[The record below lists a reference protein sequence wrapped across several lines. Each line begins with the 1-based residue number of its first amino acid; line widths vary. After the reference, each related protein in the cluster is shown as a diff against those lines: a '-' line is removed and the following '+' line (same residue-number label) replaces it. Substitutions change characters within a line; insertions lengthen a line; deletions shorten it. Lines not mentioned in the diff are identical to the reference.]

1 MDRAVLLNLAISVLV
16 FCLAAG
22 ALVYLM
28 AGYPLLL
35 AWFPWRRRPP
45 VRKDFTRQGAVT
57 VLLAVYNGEAFLRA
71 KLESILKLEY
81 PKNLLE
87 IIVISDGSTD
97 RTDEIASEFATAG
110 VRLLRVPHGGKAAA
124 LNAGMAQANG
134 EILFF
139 TDVRQLLAPES
150 LRHLV
155 ACLADPT
162 VGCATGEL
170 HIQAGHSRAEADM
183 GLYWRY
189 EIWARKQM
197 STIDS
202 LCGATGCI
210 YAMRRELA
218 APLPADTVL
227 DDITLPLGA
236 FFQGYRLIL
245 EPEAKAY
252 DLPFSLE
259 SEFSR
264 RMRTLAGMWQLLAR
278 HPRLLGSRNRM
289 RLHFLS
295 HKFGRLIVP
304 YATFTAVAA
313 SFLLP
318 DPWRAAALIAA
329 GSILVLA
336 LLDWL
341 TPERWP
347 VKRVTSPLRTLLVM
361 QAATVCA
368 CSVLFVP
375 PRRLWKQRDVRN
387 TG

>member
-1 MDRAVLLNLAISVLV
+1 
-16 FCLAAG
+16 
-22 ALVYLM
+22 M

-45 VRKDFTRQGAVT
+45 VLKDFTRHPAVT

-71 KLESILKLEY
+71 KLESIRALDY
-81 PKNLLE
+81 PKDRLE
-87 IIVISDGSTD
+87 VIVISDGSTD
-97 RTDEIASEFATAG
+97 RTDEIASAFAVEG
-110 VRLLRVPHGGKAAA
+110 VRLLRVPHGGKAVA
-124 LNAGMAQANG
+124 LNAGMAQAHG
-134 EILFF
+134 EVLFF
-139 TDVRQLLAPES
+139 TDVRQQLGSDS

-155 ACLADPT
+155 ANLADPS
-162 VGCATGEL
+162 VGCVTGEL
-170 HIQAGHSRAEADM
+170 HIQAGNSRAEADM

-197 STIDS
+197 SAIDS

-218 APLPADTVL
+218 RPLPPDTVL
-227 DDITLPLGA
+227 DDLTLPLGA

-264 RMRTLAGMWQLLAR
+264 RIRTLAGMWQLLAR
-278 HPRLLGSRNRM
+278 HPQLLGSQNRM

-304 YATFTAVAA
+304 YAALAAVAA
-313 SFLLP
+313 GFALP

-329 GSILVLA
+329 GSLLVLA

-341 TPERWP
+341 TPEWWP
-347 VKRVTSPLRTLLVM
+347 LKRITSPLRTLLVM
-361 QAATVCA
+361 QAATICA
-368 CSVLFVP
+368 CSVFFVP
-375 PRRLWKQRDVRN
+375 PRRLWKQTDIRN